1 MLENLLHS
9 DHSALWKSLTA
20 IIPEYA
26 KSSGLVQ
33 RVSAR
38 FNPAAFLLTLL
49 SAATTGKTS
58 LNNLAISLRG
68 KAKSSTV
75 STQAL
80 HGRINR
86 SETGLEEF
94 LILCLAHIC
103 RWKWIRAPGQRGAL
117 CALAGCFGRVIVEDS
132 SFLPF
137 HKSNA
142 EDFPAH
148 GNSKGKT
155 AGCKVNLAFDLLTGS
170 IISNELVSGT
180 QQDKTS
186 GWDVLTVILPND
198 LILRDMGYFSV
209 ESFAA
214 IEAQDAYWLSRLPLN
229 VGASSMDGTSLESLF
244 RKHRGECLDIRVK
257 LTATGHTARLVAI
270 RASGEET
277 EKRRREINK
286 EAKAK
291 GRTPDGRTL
300 LLAGW
305 HILVTNIT
313 VEKVSA
319 EGLAAIYSQRWQ
331 IEIVFRGWKQASGL
345 DKALGRKSSPQHLK
359 GLVLASM
366 IVLAM
371 SVRIA
376 IGLARIEGGRYS
388 LEKIC
393 QYLSVRLAEIK
404 ELTQLLSLQPDPRH
418 VHTQKRRRKSLAVRY
433 FECLG

>member
-1 MLENLLHS
+1 MLENILHS

-20 IIPEYA
+20 IIPDYA
-26 KSSGLVQ
+26 KSSGFVQ
-33 RVSAR
+33 RVSEK

-49 SAATTGKTS
+49 SAATTGKAS
-58 LNNLAISLRG
+58 LNALVIALRG
-68 KAKSSTV
+68 KENSASITP
-75 STQAL
+75 QAM

-86 SETGLEEF
+86 SETGLEGF

-103 RWKWIRAPGQRGAL
+103 RWKWSRAPGQRGAL
-117 CALAGCFGRVIVEDS
+117 CALSGLYGRIIVEDS

-137 HKSNA
+137 DKSNSENFRA
-142 EDFPAH
+142 S

-155 AGCKVNLAFDLLTGS
+155 AGCKVNLAFDLITGS

-186 GWDVLTVILPND
+186 GWDILTQTRPND

-209 ESFAA
+209 ACFAA
-214 IEAQDAYWLSRLPLN
+214 IAACCAYWLSRLPLN
-229 VGASSMDGTSLESLF
+229 VGATDMEEKSLETRL
-244 RKHRGECLDIRVK
+244 RKHRGNHLDICAK
-257 LTATGHTARLVAI
+257 LTAAGYAARLVAI
-270 RASGEET
+270 RASVEET
-277 EKRRREINK
+277 EKRRREIK
-286 EAKAK
+286 AEAKAK
-291 GRTPDGRTL
+291 GRTASSRAL
-300 LLAGW
+300 LFAGW
-305 HILVTNIT
+305 HILVTNIPKEMQS
-313 VEKVSA
+313 VES
-319 EGLAAIYSQRWQ
+319 LAATYSQRWQ

-371 SVRIA
+371 GVKIA
-376 IGLARIEGGRYS
+376 IGLTRIRGGRYS

-393 QYLSVRLAEIK
+393 QYLAVRLAGIR
-404 ELTQLLSLQPDPRH
+404 ELLELSSLQPDPRH
-418 VHTQKRRRKSLAVRY
+418 VQTQKRRRKSLAIRY

>member
-9 DHSALWKSLTA
+9 DHSALWKSLATV
-20 IIPEYA
+20 IPEYA

-33 RVSAR
+33 RVSAK
-38 FNPAAFLLTLL
+38 FSPAAFLLTLL
-49 SAATTGKTS
+49 SATTTGKAS
-58 LNNLAISLRG
+58 LNALAISLCG
-68 KAKSSTV
+68 KAGSAPLTPQSV
-75 STQAL
+75 

-86 SETGLEEF
+86 SETGLEAF

-103 RWKWIRAPGQRGAL
+103 RSKWSLAAGRRGAV
-117 CALAGCFGRVIVEDS
+117 CSLAGLFGRVIVEDS

-142 EDFPAH
+142 GNFPAH

-155 AGCKVNLAFDLLTGS
+155 SGCKVNLAFDLLTGS

-180 QQDKTS
+180 QQDKAS
-186 GWDVLTVILPND
+186 GWDVLALTRPND

-209 ESFAA
+209 EGFAA
-214 IEAQDAYWLSRLPLN
+214 IAVKGAFWLSRLPLN
-229 VGASSMDGTSLESLF
+229 VGATSMDGKTIETLLE
-244 RKHRGECLDIRVK
+244 KHRGDRLDIRVE
-257 LTATGHTARLVAI
+257 LTAAKHPARLVAI

-277 EKRRREINK
+277 EKRRREINRD
-286 EAKAK
+286 AKAK
-291 GRTPDGRTL
+291 GRTAESRTL

-305 HILVTNIT
+305 HILVTNIPA
-313 VEKVSA
+313 EKVSA

-331 IEIVFRGWKQASGL
+331 IEIVFRGWKQATGL

-359 GLVLASM
+359 GLVLAGM

-371 SVRIA
+371 GVRIA
-376 IGLARIEGGRYS
+376 ICLARIRGGRYS

-393 QYLSVRLAEIK
+393 QHLADRLAGIR
-404 ELTQLLSLQPDPRH
+404 ELTELSSLQPDLRH
-418 VHTQKRRRKSLAVRY
+418 VQTQKRRRKSLALRY